1 MKRIVM
7 MSNVILALLFLT
19 LTTLLITAV
28 VLLLNGSDVLNFTQ
42 ANGTHLWIGLEVSG
56 SWKSTAGTLTANSF
70 NAMTWLAL
78 PQMLPYIIVNL
89 ILIRLFMLY
98 RKGLFFNLKNI
109 QCFKWL
115 GGLLLLQFI
124 FVAFYPALLVTLLNM
139 FSGSEL
145 KRAVVIQDTD
155 IIGFIVGLI
164 IYVIAWIM
172 KQAQQLQQEQE
183 LVI

>member
-1 MKRIVM
+1 

-42 ANGTHLWIGLEVSG
+42 ANGTHLWIGLEVTG
-56 SWKSTAGTLTANSF
+56 SWKSTASTLTSNSF

-98 RKGLFFNLKNI
+98 RKGLFFKLKNI